1 MTDKEKIDMMLDFA
15 NSFRCGYKAAVIKSA
30 KNQMR
35 FNKTL
40 TELQAYKISFEVNLP
55 GLLVESYQRGMGN
68 DY

>member
-40 TELQAYKISFEVNLP
+40 TELQAYKIGFEVDLP
-55 GLLVESYQRGMGN
+55 WYLVECYQRGMGH

>member
-1 MTDKEKIDMMLDFA
+1 MTDKEKILSMLDFA
-15 NSFRCGYKAAVIKSA
+15 VTFRCGYKAKVVKTA

-40 TELQAYKISFEVNLP
+40 TELQAYKIGFEVNLP